1 MNGIHDMGGM
11 HGFGPIAPEANEPVF
26 HEAWEG
32 RMFGLPWAMTS
43 PPGFT
48 IDRFRFLRETM
59 PPVTYLTWSYYEHW
73 YFATAL
79 ALLQADM
86 VTIDELRS
94 GRAGAG
100 RARRSDVMRPADVDH
115 AIRTGNR
122 FARAIDPPPRF
133 SAGQAVAARNLNSTG
148 HTRLPRYARGK
159 RGLVH
164 HWHGAHVFADSS
176 ARGDGECPQ
185 HLYTV
190 MFSARELWGAD
201 AAPNDKVYLDLWES
215 YLDPV

>member
-32 RMFGLPWAMTS
+32 RMFGLRRAMTS

-73 YFATAL
+73 YFATVL
-79 ALLQADM
+79 SLLQAGM
-86 VTIDELRS
+86 VTIDDLRT
-94 GRAGAG
+94 GRATAG
-100 RARRSDVMRPADVDH
+100 HAKRSDAMRPADVDH
-115 AIRTGNR
+115 AIRTAGE
-122 FARAIDPPPRF
+122 FARAIDTSRRF
-133 SAGQAVAARNLNSTG
+133 SAGQAVAARNLNPTG

>member
-1 MNGIHDMGGM
+1 MGGM

-26 HEAWEG
+26 HEYWEA
-32 RMFGLPWAMTS
+32 RMFGLRRAMTS

-73 YFATAL
+73 YFATAQS
-79 ALLQADM
+79 LLQAGM
-86 VTIDELRS
+86 VTIEELRT
-94 GRAGAG
+94 GRAAAG
-100 RARRSDVMRPADVDH
+100 RPKRNDAMRPESVEA
-115 AIRTGNR
+115 AATRGGN
-122 FARAIDPPPRF
+122 FARAIDAPPRF
-133 SAGQAVAARNLNSTG
+133 AVGQAVVTRNLNPTG

-159 RGLVH
+159 RGLIH
-164 HWHGAHVFADSS
+164 HCHGAQVFADSS

-185 HLYTV
+185 HLYSV

-201 AAPNDKVYLDLWES
+201 AAPQDKAYLDLWES
-215 YLDPV
+215 YLDAL

>member
-26 HEAWEG
+26 HEDWEA
-32 RMFGLPWAMTS
+32 RMFGLRRAMTS
-43 PPGFT
+43 PRGFT

-73 YFATAL
+73 YFATAQS
-79 ALLQADM
+79 LLQAGM
-86 VTIDELRS
+86 VTIEELRT
-94 GRAGAG
+94 GHAAAG
-100 RARRSDVMRPADVDH
+100 RPKRNDAMRPESVEA
-115 AIRTGNR
+115 AATRGGN
-122 FARAIDPPPRF
+122 FARAIDAPPGF
-133 SAGQAVAARNLNSTG
+133 AVGQAVVTRNLNPTG

-159 RGLVH
+159 RGLIH
-164 HWHGAHVFADSS
+164 HWHGAQVFADSS

-185 HLYTV
+185 HLYSV

-201 AAPNDKVYLDLWES
+201 AAPQDKVHLDLWES
-215 YLDPV
+215 YLDAL